1 MKGVSDISGKTI
13 YLDCSSGVSGDMF
26 TGAMLDLGIDM
37 QKLKDAIKSLRLSD
51 FEVSAEKTL
60 KNGFSATKFN
70 VLVNN
75 HAHVHRHLSDIEE
88 IIDKSNLNDSVK
100 ALAKKIFMTVA
111 QAEGKVHGIPPE
123 KVHFHEVGAADSIA
137 DIVSAAFCVDSLGAD
152 RIICSPLNVGGG
164 SVKCE
169 HGILPVPAPAT
180 AEILRGAGIPFKTTS
195 LDNGELVTPTGAAI
209 LAAVCSE
216 FGEMPE
222 MTVEKIG
229 LGAGE
234 KELSHPNV
242 LRAFLGYLHEDSLDD
257 TVDILETNIDDTTGE
272 ALGHCL
278 DELMEE
284 GAADVYFTPIY
295 MKKQRPAYMLT
306 VLCDK
311 SFTKRA
317 AEIIF
322 DLTGSIGLRVRTS
335 RRIIMQRE
343 IKYIK
348 TKFGEIPV
356 KFSCF
361 GRVKKYKAEAE
372 NVQKTAKKYGVS
384 PDKIYA
390 EIIKQ
395 AEKY

>member
-1 MKGVSDISGKTI
+1 MSDIDGKTI

-26 TGAMLDLGIDM
+26 TGAMLDLGVGL
-37 QKLKDAIKSLRLSD
+37 QELKDALNSLGLSD
-51 FEVSAEKTL
+51 FEISAGKTL
-60 KNGFSATKFN
+60 KNGFTATKFN
-70 VLVNN
+70 VAVRKDV
-75 HAHVHRHLSDIEE
+75 HIHRHLSDIEE
-88 IIDKSNLNDSVK
+88 IIDKSTLKDSVK
-100 ALAKKIFMTVA
+100 ARAKKIFMTMA

-123 KVHFHEVGAADSIA
+123 EVHFHEVGAADSIA
-137 DIVSAAFCVDSLGAD
+137 DIVSAAFCIDSLGAE

-164 SVKCE
+164 TVKCM
-169 HGILPVPAPAT
+169 HGTLPVPAPAT
-180 AEILRGAGIPFKTTS
+180 AEILRSTGIPFKITS
-195 LDNGELVTPTGAAI
+195 PDNGELVTPTGAAI
-209 LAAVCSE
+209 LAVVCSG

-234 KELSHPNV
+234 RELSQPNV
-242 LRAFLGYLHEDSLDD
+242 LRAFLGNLREDSPGD
-257 TVDILETNIDDTTGE
+257 TVDVIETNVDDTTGE
-272 ALGHCL
+272 ALGRCL
-278 DELMEE
+278 EVLMEE
-284 GAADVYFTPIY
+284 GAADAYFTPIY

-322 DLTGSIGLRVRTS
+322 ELTGSIGLRVRTS

-343 IKYIK
+343 IKHIK
-348 TKFGEIPV
+348 TKYGEIPV
-356 KFSCF
+356 KFSSF
-361 GRVKKYKAEAE
+361 GGVKKYKAEAE
-372 NVQKTAKKYGVS
+372 NVQKSAKKYGVS

-395 AEKY
+395 VEKN